1 MYTLII
7 VAFVI
12 FVLFRLSSNVLR
24 TSRLLWLEILR
35 LILLN
40 VTLLWQFG
48 SVVVSSVLFFYK
60 LELLLSSLFV
70 EKRGP
75 DIYV

>member
-12 FVLFRLSSNVLR
+12 FVFFHLSSNILR
-24 TSRLLWLEILR
+24 ASRLSWLEILR
-35 LILLN
+35 LTLLN

-48 SVVVSSVLFFYK
+48 SVVVSNVLFFYK
-60 LELLLSSLFV
+60 LELLLSFLLV